1 MNKVGLQ
8 VYTIRD
14 VFANEGYEVAFK
26 KIAEA
31 GYTQAQTA
39 GAYEDIDDAKAYAAA
54 AKAAGVEIVG
64 THYNW
69 EKIRDNVEE
78 TVEIHKILGT
88 TNVGIGG
95 MPAEARKDYNELVKF
110 IADFNA
116 AAEKY
121 KAYGMKLTYH
131 NHSFEFVKIKDGK
144 TLMDYLIEGFSDNIS
159 FVLDTYW
166 VQHGG
171 ADIRRM
177 LERLAGRVDILHLKD
192 MAAWNPETKAPYYTQ
207 IGDGNIDMKDIVA
220 VAEATGVKSFVVEQD
235 GNFEVDSVT
244 SIKKSFDY
252 LKANVM
258 K

>member
-14 VFANEGYEVAFK
+14 VFEKEGYEAAFK

-39 GAYEDIDDAKAYAAA
+39 STYTDLDDAKAYAKAA
-54 AKAAGVEIVG
+54 QDAGVEIVG
-64 THYNW
+64 THYSW

-95 MPAEARKDYNELVKF
+95 MPKEPRNDYDELVKF
-110 IADFNA
+110 IADFNE

-177 LERLAGRVDILHLKD
+177 LERLSGRVDILHLKD
-192 MAAWNPETKAPYYTQ
+192 MGAWHPETKAPYYTQ
-207 IGDGNIDMKDIVA
+207 VGDGNIDMKDIVA
-220 VAEATGVKSFVVEQD
+220 TAEATGVQTFVVEQD
-235 GNFEVDSVT
+235 GNFEVDSLT

>member
-14 VFANEGYEVAFK
+14 VFEKEGYEVAFK

-39 GAYEDIDDAKAYAAA
+39 STYTDIDDAKAYAKAA
-54 AKAAGVEIVG
+54 ADAGVEIVG
-64 THYNW
+64 THYSW

-88 TNVGIGG
+88 TNVG
-95 MPAEARKDYNELVKF
+95 MPAEARKDYDELVKF
-110 IADFNA
+110 IADFNE

-171 ADIRRM
+171 ADVRRM
-177 LERLAGRVDILHLKD
+177 LERLSGRVDILHLKD
-192 MAAWNPETKAPYYTQ
+192 MAAWNPETKAPYITQ

-220 VAEATGVKSFVVEQD
+220 TAKTSGVKYYVVEQD
-235 GNFEVDSVT
+235 ANFEVDSVT

-258 K
+258 

>member
-14 VFANEGYEVAFK
+14 VFAEEGYEAAFK
-26 KIAEA
+26 KLAEA

-39 GAYEDIDDAKAYAAA
+39 GDYKDMDDAAAYAAA

-69 EKIRDNVEE
+69 DKIRDNVEE
-78 TVEIHKILGT
+78 TVEIHKLLGT

-95 MPAEARKDYNELVKF
+95 MPKEARKDFDELIKF
-110 IADFNA
+110 IDEFNA

-121 KAYGMKLTYH
+121 RAYGMKLTYH

-144 TLMDYLIEGFSDNIS
+144 TLMDYIIEGFSDNIS

-177 LERLAGRVDILHLKD
+177 LERLEGRVDILHLKD
-192 MAAWNPETKAPYYTQ
+192 MAAWHPETKAPYYTQ
-207 IGDGNIDMKDIVA
+207 VGDGNIDMKDIVA
-220 VAEATGVKSFVVEQD
+220 TAEKTGVKYFVVEQD
-235 GNFEVDSVT
+235 GNFEVDSLT

-258 K
+258 E